1 MVRHNQLASVLSNL
15 REIAKLEGVK
25 TTLLEDEGAMQMH
38 TCTRKPSTMYELAG
52 RKSGVI
58 VVEILSNWG
67 ADETC
72 LYRVRVHGHPA
83 DVKHV

>member
-25 TTLLEDEGAMQMH
+25 TTLLEDEGTMQMH
-38 TCTRKPSTMYELAG
+38 TCAREPSTMYELAG

-58 VVEILSNWG
+58 VVEIIYDMFDNLCW
-67 ADETC
+67 
-72 LYRVRVHGHPA
+72 
-83 DVKHV
+83 KF